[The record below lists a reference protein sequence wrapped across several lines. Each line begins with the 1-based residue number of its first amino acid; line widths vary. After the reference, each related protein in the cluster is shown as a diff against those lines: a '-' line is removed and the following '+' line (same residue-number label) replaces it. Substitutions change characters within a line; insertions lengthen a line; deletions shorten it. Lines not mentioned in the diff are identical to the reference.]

1 MENERMTLNVPDEEL
16 ERISNE
22 TGAKISKSGDVIE
35 LSGDEAEVDS
45 AIGEINA
52 LGLKNDLSD
61 EDEELYEEALS
72 HEINVGDKF
81 STRTNKNYGQYST
94 FEVLSYDSQS
104 DICRCY
110 ETEYAGSGRN
120 WQTTYRDYCTMR
132 GSDLQKMRKMRKRR

>member
-72 HEINVGDKF
+72 HEINVGDKV
-81 STRTNKNYGQYST
+81 STTTNKY
-94 FEVLSYDSQS
+94 
-104 DICRCY
+104 
-110 ETEYAGSGRN
+110 
-120 WQTTYRDYCTMR
+120 YRHYR
-132 GSDLQKMRKMRKRR
+132 AAQVISVN